1 MPTIC
6 PNCLRPV
13 RADAKFCGYC
23 GSALAPT
30 AHDDGPVQ
38 MTAALNKASFTKE
51 PVYKPEVK
59 PKGGKTRRTVLMV
72 IIVLLCLVL
81 LFAFSVYYFQ
91 LIR

>member
-23 GSALAPT
+23 GSGLALNS
-30 AHDDGPVQ
+30 HDDGPEQ
-38 MTAALNKASFTKE
+38 MTATIDKASFTKE
-51 PVYKPEVK
+51 PVYKPQPK
-59 PKGGKTRRTVLMV
+59 PKGAKARRTVLMV
-72 IIVLLCLVL
+72 IIILLCLVL
-81 LFAFSVYYFQ
+81 LLAFSVYYFQ

>member
-13 RADAKFCGYC
+13 RTDAKFCGYC
-23 GSALAPT
+23 GNSLMPAEPS
-30 AHDDGPVQ
+30 DGPVAL
-38 MTAALNKASFTKE
+38 TAALDSESVQEFPPFKPQTK
-51 PVYKPEVK
+51 PS
-59 PKGGKTRRTVLMV
+59 GGKVRRTVLMV

-81 LFAFSVYYFQ
+81 LVAFSVYYFQ